1 MVNNST
7 CSNRKQANLSTLQMG
22 LPSSTLKKEHVTLFQ
37 IMRTLWDGQ
46 QNEEVIIQMIDIK
59 LQVMERRVQRF
70 QFIPQGHQ
78 PRSLLILSHYAIY
91 IYESEQGAEGRKA
104 SHFQICYR
112 LVLRNVMVSTIT
124 AKLLLDVI
132 EWYGSRPPPFGLL
145 LRWVLPPPRH
155 EYNLQVQ
162 KQWPNNY
169 EKHHTS
175 INWEQGSGFKWVKKE
190 IPLKYQQKAR
200 KFTWRFSFWGIGGSE
215 PMILCN
221 SFSEHTGSQKRLLF
235 IWISC

>member
-1 MVNNST
+1 
-7 CSNRKQANLSTLQMG
+7 
-22 LPSSTLKKEHVTLFQ
+22 
-37 IMRTLWDGQ
+37 
-46 QNEEVIIQMIDIK
+46 MIDIN

-132 EWYGSRPPPFGLL
+132 E
-145 LRWVLPPPRH
+145 
-155 EYNLQVQ
+155 
-162 KQWPNNY
+162 
-169 EKHHTS
+169 
-175 INWEQGSGFKWVKKE
+175 
-190 IPLKYQQKAR
+190 
-200 KFTWRFSFWGIGGSE
+200 
-215 PMILCN
+215 
-221 SFSEHTGSQKRLLF
+221 
-235 IWISC
+235 

>member
-1 MVNNST
+1 M
-7 CSNRKQANLSTLQMG
+7 LYL
-22 LPSSTLKKEHVTLFQ
+22 
-37 IMRTLWDGQ
+37 
-46 QNEEVIIQMIDIK
+46 
-59 LQVMERRVQRF
+59 
-70 QFIPQGHQ
+70 
-78 PRSLLILSHYAIY
+78 
-91 IYESEQGAEGRKA
+91 YESEQGAERGKA

-132 EWYGSRPPPFGLL
+132 EWYVSRTPPFGLL

-162 KQWPNNY
+162 KQWPSNY

-175 INWEQGSGFKWVKKE
+175 VNWEQGSGFKWVKKE
-190 IPLKYQQKAR
+190 IPLKYQLKTW
-200 KFTWRFSFWGIGGSE
+200 KFTWRFSFWGIGGGSE

>member
-1 MVNNST
+1 MRWST
-7 CSNRKQANLSTLQMG
+7 KWKGDYSDDWHKTAGYGKTCATISVY
-22 LPSSTLKKEHVTLFQ
+22 PSRAPASLIADLK
-37 IMRTLWDGQ
+37 
-46 QNEEVIIQMIDIK
+46 
-59 LQVMERRVQRF
+59 
-70 QFIPQGHQ
+70 
-78 PRSLLILSHYAIY
+78 SLCYIY
-91 IYESEQGAEGRKA
+91 IWIRTRCWGKESV
-104 SHFQICYR
+104 SLPICYR